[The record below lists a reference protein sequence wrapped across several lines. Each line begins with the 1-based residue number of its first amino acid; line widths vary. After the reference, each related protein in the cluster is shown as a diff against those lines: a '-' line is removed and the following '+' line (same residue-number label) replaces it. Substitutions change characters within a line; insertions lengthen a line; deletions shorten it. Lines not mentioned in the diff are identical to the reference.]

1 MRKPVLRYVGIATA
15 VSMIMSASIAS
26 AAPAPAPAQINPW
39 QALSVLNGGAS
50 VIAYCGAAVAAQ
62 VGTGC
67 VLPQVDA
74 PPPAAQPQAPI
85 IDEPLPA
92 PLPGAAPPFAISPL
106 IIALGALA
114 VAALAYLVLS
124 KGNNKP
130 NSPV

>member
-1 MRKPVLRYVGIATA
+1 MRKSVLRYVGIATA

-26 AAPAPAPAQINPW
+26 AAPAPAPPQINPW
-39 QALSVLNGGAS
+39 QALAVLSGGAS
-50 VIAYCGAAVAAQ
+50 TIAYCGATVAAQ

-67 VLPQVDA
+67 VLPVVDA

-85 IDEPLPA
+85 IDEPLPP
-92 PLPGAAPPFAISPL
+92 PLPGAAAPFSVSPL

-124 KGNNKP
+124 KGNKP
-130 NSPV
+130 NSPA